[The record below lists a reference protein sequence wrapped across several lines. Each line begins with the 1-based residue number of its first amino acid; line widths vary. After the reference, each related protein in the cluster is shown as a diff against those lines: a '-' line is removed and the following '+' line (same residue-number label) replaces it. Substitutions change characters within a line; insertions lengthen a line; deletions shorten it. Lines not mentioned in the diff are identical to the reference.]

1 MRKLFSFIVAV
12 MITSGCAT
20 SPKSLPQ
27 PVTSLTPDGTPPPSV
42 SWDSSPDFKA
52 LRETYGLRSDFSKL
66 CEKEY
71 PVKKITS
78 AYDEEN
84 FKEGVDLGVAWLSHC
99 PVDSRIHT
107 LVGYGFHKLGDEKS
121 AEIHVRWAIGL
132 VQSILSSGDG
142 KTPKTPFV
150 TISIPEEY
158 AVLNRLELQP
168 KNQALLMG
176 PPMLDAITA
185 VDAGGSEKTI
195 YFNPALHFVRLEAMI
210 SPKK

>member
-1 MRKLFSFIVAV
+1 MKKLFCLIVAV

-20 SPKSLPQ
+20 SPKLAQQSVP
-27 PVTSLTPDGTPPPSV
+27 TLTPDGTPPPPI
-42 SWDSSPDFKA
+42 SWDSPPDFKA

-66 CEKEY
+66 CDREY

-78 AYDEEN
+78 AYDEGN
-84 FKEGVDLGVAWLSHC
+84 FKEGVDLGAAWLSHC

-121 AEIHVRWAIGL
+121 AEMHVRWSIGL
-132 VQSILSSGDG
+132 VQSILNSGDG

-185 VDAGGSEKTI
+185 VDADGSEKTI
-195 YFNPALHFVRLEAMI
+195 YFNPALHFVRLEAML
-210 SPKK
+210 SSKK